1 MKEIKE
7 KTINGFIWSFL
18 DSIFGTIIQ
27 FIISLI
33 LARIL
38 DPKDFGTY
46 GILFIFI
53 SLTQVF
59 VDSGLSHALIRKKN
73 CTQKDFATVFT
84 TNLIIAVIG
93 SLILFLLANPIANY
107 FKESILEQT
116 LYVLSASIIISA
128 FGKIQQTIYTKQL
141 DFKKITKIAL
151 FANIISGIIA
161 IILAYKGFGIWSL
174 VILYIL
180 KTTLETILL
189 WLYSNWKPQ
198 LKFYKSSFKELF
210 DFGYKLLFSNLIDSA
225 YNNSYY
231 FIIGKYFSVNELGF
245 FNRADKFQKLIS
257 QNISSTVSKVAYPSF
272 SNLENKTQL
281 KKAYQKT
288 ITHTTYITFI
298 LLFGLLAVSKP
309 MILVLIGKKWL
320 PTVPYLQLLIFVGM
334 LYPIHAINLSLL
346 KVLGRSDLY
355 LKLEII
361 KKIIAV
367 PVIII
372 GVFYGIKMMIIG
384 MIFNSII
391 AYFINSFWTGKF
403 INYTFTEQL
412 LDILPSF
419 IYGLILAI
427 LVYYLAFILPFSN
440 LINLIIQICFGGLFT
455 IFISEIFKP
464 NAYLTIKQLLQNKLN
479 LN

>member
-59 VDSGLSHALIRKKN
+59 VDSGFSHALIRKKKCSN
-73 CTQKDFATVFT
+73 QDYNTVYT
-84 TNLIIAVIG
+84 TNLIIAFFG
-93 SLILFLLANPIANY
+93 SMVLLIIAKPLAKY
-107 FKESILEQT
+107 FNEHIIEQT
-116 LYVLSASIIISA
+116 MYVLSFSVIISA

-141 DFKKITKIAL
+141 DFKKLTKISAIANSFAGFMAIVFAL
-151 FANIISGIIA
+151 N
-161 IILAYKGFGIWSL
+161 GFGIWSL
-174 VILYIL
+174 IILYLI
-180 KTTLETILL
+180 KTIMETSLL
-189 WLYSNWKPQ
+189 WFYSSWKPK
-198 LKFYKSSFKELF
+198 LKFYKKSFIELF
-210 DFGYKLLFSNLIDSA
+210 EFGYKLLISSLLDA
-225 YNNSYY
+225 VYHNSYY
-231 FIIGKYFSVNELGF
+231 FIIGKYFSVKELGF
-245 FNRADKFQKLIS
+245 YNRADKFQKLIS
-257 QNISSTVSKVAYPSF
+257 QNISSTISKVAYPSF

-281 KKAYQKT
+281 KIAYQKT

-309 MILVLIGKKWL
+309 MILLLIGKKWL

-346 KVLGRSDLY
+346 NVLGRSDLY

-372 GVFYGIKMMIIG
+372 GVFYGIKIMIIG

-391 AYFINSFWTGKF
+391 AYFLNSYWTGKF